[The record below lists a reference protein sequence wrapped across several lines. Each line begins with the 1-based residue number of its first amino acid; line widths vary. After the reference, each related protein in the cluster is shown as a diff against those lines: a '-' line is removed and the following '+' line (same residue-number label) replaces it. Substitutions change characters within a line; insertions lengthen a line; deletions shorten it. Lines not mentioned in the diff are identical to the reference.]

1 MVVIRKVISQ
11 GDYTKIQAAAA
22 SVASSNCSITE
33 QLEKYQKGNPKVL
46 GIIQIMIGIIKS
58 LLGIVLL
65 FFPRLFTVNAGV
77 SLWTGCLFVVSGF
90 LSVASAKITKVSL
103 VKAALGMNIVSAVFA
118 RLEIISCSITLAT
131 FSGYELN
138 NLRVYGYSYSHFSF
152 NGIEKTLI
160 LGILV
165 ALVTFSL
172 LELVVTITLSAFG
185 CKGVCYKNIPHQ
197 MIYVQN
203 APNQGHIAVLGPF
216 AFPIQGVPI
225 PALPTYEESVS
236 MLKPSVSP

>member
-103 VKAALGMNIVSAVFA
+103 
-118 RLEIISCSITLAT
+118 
-131 FSGYELN
+131 
-138 NLRVYGYSYSHFSF
+138 
-152 NGIEKTLI
+152 TLI